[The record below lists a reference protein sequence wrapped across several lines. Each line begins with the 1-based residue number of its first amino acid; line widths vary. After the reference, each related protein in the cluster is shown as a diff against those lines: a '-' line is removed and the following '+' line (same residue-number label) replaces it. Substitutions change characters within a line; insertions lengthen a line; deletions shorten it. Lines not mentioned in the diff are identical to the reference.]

1 MKYLVDTNVLSE
13 IRRDRRAA
21 PGVAHWASATDP
33 VDMAISVVTVQE
45 IETGNL
51 LVARHDRAQG
61 AHLQRWLHEKVLPL
75 FAGRVLGIDTRTAL
89 RCAALHVP
97 DPRPYADALIAATA
111 LVHDLTLV
119 TRNTKHFAGT
129 GVRLLNPWDT

>member
-1 MKYLVDTNVLSE
+1 MRYLVDTNVLSE
-13 IRRDRRAA
+13 MRRDRRAA
-21 PGVAHWASATDP
+21 PGVARWASAIDA

-45 IETGNL
+45 IETGNM
-51 LVARHDRAQG
+51 LVARRDHVQA

-97 DPRPYADALIAATA
+97 DPRPYADALLAATA
-111 LVHDLTLV
+111 LVHDLVVV

-129 GVRLLNPWDT
+129 GVRLLNPWDA